1 MMELYKKTA
10 AFLLLLITF
19 SLSAQQYADARYGV
33 VLKQLQLNSSEVHNE
48 LYTEKKM
55 PNIQDSYIIVV
66 PVLLGKLEADGF
78 SVKNTILITDVQ
90 GKINS
95 KYIDDTEFGS
105 DAIMLDSFT
114 IDTGLYKLNSNI
126 RAFGITANYHGSSR
140 PNPYSSSDISLYY
153 PEGKT
158 LQKVLDGYNLKT
170 YSGEWDMNCSG
181 EFDKD
186 NSVIIVDQVKTNGFN
201 NLKIKTESNH
211 IISKEV
217 SGECTED
224 KTSKI
229 SNKTLK
235 FNKSVYK

>member
-1 MMELYKKTA
+1 MELYKKTA
-10 AFLLLLITF
+10 AFLLLLMTF
-19 SLSAQQYADARYGV
+19 SLSAQQYDDARYGV

-48 LYTEKKM
+48 LYTEKQM
-55 PNIQDSYIIVV
+55 PNIEDFYIIVV

-90 GKINS
+90 GKIKS

-105 DAIMLDSFT
+105 DAIMLDSFI
-114 IDTGLYKLNSNI
+114 IDTGLYKLNSTI
-126 RAFGITANYHGSSR
+126 RAFGVTANYHGSSR

-158 LQKVLDGYNLKT
+158 LKKVLDGYNLKT

-181 EFDKD
+181 EFDED

-217 SGECTED
+217 NGECTED

-229 SNKTLK
+229 SYKTLK
-235 FNKSVYK
+235 FNKSVY

>member
-1 MMELYKKTA
+1 MELYKKTA
-10 AFLLLLITF
+10 AFLLLLMTF
-19 SLSAQQYADARYGV
+19 SLSAQQYDDARYGV

-55 PNIQDSYIIVV
+55 PNIEDSYIIVV

-90 GKINS
+90 GKIKS

-126 RAFGITANYHGSSR
+126 RAFGIIANYHGSSR

-158 LQKVLDGYNLKT
+158 FQKVLDGYNLKT

-181 EFDKD
+181 EFDDD

-201 NLKIKTESNH
+201 NLKIKTER
-211 IISKEV
+211 IKKFTKEIN
-217 SGECTED
+217 GECSES

-229 SNKTLK
+229 SYKTLK
-235 FNKSVYK
+235 FNKSVYQ

>member
-1 MMELYKKTA
+1 MELYKKTA
-10 AFLLLLITF
+10 AFLLLLMTF
-19 SLSAQQYADARYGV
+19 SLSAQQYDDARYGV

-48 LYTEKKM
+48 LYIEKKM
-55 PNIQDSYIIVV
+55 PNIDDSYIIIV

-90 GKINS
+90 GKIKS

-114 IDTGLYKLNSNI
+114 IDTGLYKLNSTI
-126 RAFGITANYHGSSR
+126 RAFGVTANYHGSSR

-158 LQKVLDGYNLKT
+158 LKKVLDGYNLKT

-181 EFDKD
+181 EFNED

-217 SGECTED
+217 NGECTED

-229 SNKTLK
+229 SYKTLK
-235 FNKSVYK
+235 FNKSVYQ

>member
-1 MMELYKKTA
+1 MELYKKTA
-10 AFLLLLITF
+10 AFLLLLMTF
-19 SLSAQQYADARYGV
+19 FLSAQQYDDARYGV
-33 VLKQLQLNSSEVHNE
+33 VLKQLQLNSSEVQNE

-55 PNIQDSYIIVV
+55 PNIEDSYIIIV

-90 GKINS
+90 GKIKS

-158 LQKVLDGYNLKT
+158 LKKVLDGYNLKT

-181 EFDKD
+181 EFDEY
-186 NSVIIVDQVKTNGFN
+186 NSVIIVDQVKKSGFN

-217 SGECTED
+217 NGECTED

-229 SNKTLK
+229 SYKTLK
-235 FNKSVYK
+235 FNKSVYQ

>member
-1 MMELYKKTA
+1 MELYKKTA
-10 AFLLLLITF
+10 AFLLLLMTF
-19 SLSAQQYADARYGV
+19 SLSAQQYDDARYGV
-33 VLKQLQLNSSEVHNE
+33 VLKQLQLNSSEVQNE

-55 PNIQDSYIIVV
+55 PNIEDSYIIIV

-90 GKINS
+90 GKIKS

-126 RAFGITANYHGSSR
+126 RAFGVTANYHGSSR

-158 LQKVLDGYNLKT
+158 LKKVLDGYNLKT

-181 EFDKD
+181 EFNED
-186 NSVIIVDQVKTNGFN
+186 NSVIIVDQVKKSGFN
-201 NLKIKTESNH
+201 NLKIKTESSH

-217 SGECTED
+217 NGECTED

-229 SNKTLK
+229 SYKTLK
-235 FNKSVYK
+235 FNKSVYQ

>member
-10 AFLLLLITF
+10 AFLLLLMTF
-19 SLSAQQYADARYGV
+19 FLSAQQYDDARYGV
-33 VLKQLQLNSSEVHNE
+33 VLKQLQLNSSEVQNE

-55 PNIQDSYIIVV
+55 PNIEDSYIVVV

-90 GKINS
+90 GKIKS

-114 IDTGLYKLNSNI
+114 IDTGLYKLNSTI
-126 RAFGITANYHGSSR
+126 RAFGVTANYHGSSR

-158 LQKVLDGYNLKT
+158 LKKVLDGYNLKT
-170 YSGEWDMNCSG
+170 YSGEWNMDCSG
-181 EFDKD
+181 EFDED

-211 IISKEV
+211 IISKEIN
-217 SGECTED
+217 GECTED

-235 FNKSVYK
+235 FNKSVYQ

>member
-1 MMELYKKTA
+1 MELYKKTA
-10 AFLLLLITF
+10 AFLLLLMTF
-19 SLSAQQYADARYGV
+19 SLSAQQYDDARYGV

-55 PNIQDSYIIVV
+55 PNIENSYIIVV

-78 SVKNTILITDVQ
+78 SVKNTILITDAQ
-90 GKINS
+90 GKIKS
-95 KYIDDTEFGS
+95 KYIDNTEFGS
-105 DAIMLDSFT
+105 DAIMLDNFT
-114 IDTGLYKLNSNI
+114 IDTGLYKLNSTI
-126 RAFGITANYHGSSR
+126 RAFGVTANYQGSSR

-158 LQKVLDGYNLKT
+158 LKKVLDGYNLKT
-170 YSGEWDMNCSG
+170 YSGEWDMDCSG
-181 EFDKD
+181 EFDED

-217 SGECTED
+217 NGECTED

-229 SNKTLK
+229 SYKTLK
-235 FNKSVYK
+235 FNKSVYQ

>member
-1 MMELYKKTA
+1 MELYKKTA
-10 AFLLLLITF
+10 AFLLLLMTF
-19 SLSAQQYADARYGV
+19 SLSAQQYDDARYGV

-48 LYTEKKM
+48 LYIEKKM
-55 PNIQDSYIIVV
+55 PNIDDSYIIIV

-90 GKINS
+90 GKIKS

-114 IDTGLYKLNSNI
+114 IDTGLYKLNSTI
-126 RAFGITANYHGSSR
+126 RAFGVTANYHGSSR

-158 LQKVLDGYNLKT
+158 LKKVLDGYNLKT

-181 EFDKD
+181 EFDED
-186 NSVIIVDQVKTNGFN
+186 NSVIIVDQMKTNGFN

-217 SGECTED
+217 NGECTED

-229 SNKTLK
+229 SYKTLK
-235 FNKSVYK
+235 FNKSVYQ

>member
-1 MMELYKKTA
+1 MELYKKTA
-10 AFLLLLITF
+10 AFLLLLMTF
-19 SLSAQQYADARYGV
+19 FLSAQQYDDARYGV
-33 VLKQLQLNSSEVHNE
+33 VLKQLQLNSSEVQNE

-55 PNIQDSYIIVV
+55 PNIEDSYIVVV

-90 GKINS
+90 GKIKS

-114 IDTGLYKLNSNI
+114 IDTGLYKLNSTI
-126 RAFGITANYHGSSR
+126 RAFGVTANYHGSSR

-158 LQKVLDGYNLKT
+158 LKKVLDGYNLKT
-170 YSGEWDMNCSG
+170 YSGEWNMDCSG
-181 EFDKD
+181 EFDED

-211 IISKEV
+211 IISKEIN
-217 SGECTED
+217 GECTED

-235 FNKSVYK
+235 FNKSVYQ